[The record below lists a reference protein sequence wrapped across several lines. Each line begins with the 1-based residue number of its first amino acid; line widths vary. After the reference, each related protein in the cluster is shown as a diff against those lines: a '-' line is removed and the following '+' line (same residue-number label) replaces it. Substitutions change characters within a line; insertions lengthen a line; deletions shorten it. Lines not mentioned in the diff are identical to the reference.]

1 MSYFSINLA
10 GITLPDAIAATVEAW
25 YDAQSVEEKEAEKYY
40 TVEELQRI
48 LNKSRATI
56 YRILNSDKAALNPPF
71 DPAKLNHEQRV
82 DAADPIRVSSN
93 EIKRWKQYRP
103 IAALASRPDPLPEPP
118 KPKSKTWL
126 FPDDGTVSCAEH
138 IASVTSKLINAGHLK
153 DGDKMPSTRD
163 LAERVSCHR
172 NTILKAYQEMERMG
186 ILEAKPGSGVYIADS
201 SKLASMGTRGSAATP
216 TINPATRN
224 PCAA

>member
-10 GITLPDAIAATVEAW
+10 GMTLPDAIAATVEAW
-25 YDAQSVEEKEAEKYY
+25 YDAQSVEEQSEKYY

-56 YRILNSDKAALNPPF
+56 YRILNSDKVALNPPF
-71 DPAKLNHEQRV
+71 DPAKLNHEQRI
-82 DAADPIRVSSN
+82 DATDPIRVSSS
-93 EIKRWKQYRP
+93 EIKRWKHYRP
-103 IAALASRPDPLPEPP
+103 IVSPASEPDPLPEPP

-138 IASVTSKLINAGHLK
+138 IAFVTSNLISAGHLK
-153 DGDKMPSTRD
+153 NGDKMPSTRD
-163 LAERVSCHR
+163 LAEKVGCHR
-172 NTILKAYQEMERMG
+172 NTVLKAYQEMERMG

-201 SKLASMGTRGSAATP
+201 GKLASMAAMP
-216 TINPATRN
+216 TINPATPN